1 MAETNFLIN
10 NEFILFF
17 IALLFLIILSYF
29 LVDFLK
35 KLIKRIT
42 EKTKTLDEAV
52 LKGIINPSY
61 LFINIVG
68 LYLVLKILS
77 ILDPY
82 RMTIKKFFF
91 IASVILFS
99 IIISRI
105 LTVLINR
112 WLKVQKKFEKT
123 PKLINKILTAI
134 IYLVAL
140 LTILDFLN
148 IEVTPLIATLG
159 LGGLAIGLAL
169 QTTLINFFAGIYIIS
184 DKPIGVGDY
193 IELEGNISGF
203 VEDIGWRS
211 TKIKTILNCIIIVP
225 NSKISESII
234 KNYSLPDEEILVL
247 AECGVSYKS
256 NLKKVEKVTL
266 EVAKMI
272 EKTVIGGVKEF
283 TPYLRYHTFG
293 DSNINFSVYLKVE
306 GFANKHLIIHEFIK
320 ALKERYDKE
329 KIEISWPVRKIYH
342 AK

>member
-1 MAETNFLIN
+1 MVEANFLIN

-17 IALLFLIILSYF
+17 IALLFLIIGSYF

-35 KLIKRIT
+35 RLIKRIT
-42 EKTKTLDEAV
+42 EKTKNFDEPV
-52 LKGIINPSY
+52 LKGIINPTY

-77 ILDPY
+77 VLDPY

-105 LTVLINR
+105 ATILINK

-148 IEVTPLIATLG
+148 IQITPLIATLG

-184 DKPIGVGDY
+184 DKPVGVGDY
-193 IELEGNISGF
+193 IEIEGNISGF

-211 TKIKTILNCIIIVP
+211 TKIKTIPNCIIIVP

-234 KNYSLPDEEILVL
+234 KNYSLPNEEILVL
-247 AECGVSYKS
+247 VECGVSYTS

-272 EKTVIGGVKEF
+272 EKTIPGGVMEF
-283 TPYLRYHTFG
+283 MPYLRYHTFG

-329 KIEISWPVRKIYH
+329 KIEISWPVRKVYH